1 MELKITIVTVILF
14 ISFLSSIGI
23 SIYSLTKGYLK
34 GQKYFTWLM
43 VAAAFYALTGMLEA
57 SVTSPEAKFFWSKM
71 EYFGVPFTP
80 VLLLQFALSIKDS
93 SKKLLQRIKILY
105 LMPFI
110 MIGLVW
116 TNDYHHVVWKG
127 YEWSTAGINILKY
140 DHNWGWYIFAISCL
154 IIILA
159 SILIL
164 RKMIPES
171 PVIIKKQIRIIIGGC
186 IAPLVLTVLYITELS
201 PLPGLDLTIMSIPIM
216 GVFFLIGIFR
226 FGLFKVIPLV
236 NSQITQIIQDGLMVL
251 DGNSEVLF
259 FNLSAAKIMG
269 WESNESTFKKKQ
281 GLKWLRDI
289 TESGAMGVKN
299 TEIMISSNPERWL
312 EISINKIDKVGSSF
326 SGTLILM
333 HDITKRK
340 TLETQTRNLLD
351 ELKIS
356 HDQMTEA
363 MKQKDRIISII
374 AHDLRTSFHQIM
386 SLSDLLAEDV
396 HNLSEDDLKVFLS
409 DLVKASRQGND
420 ILEELLNW
428 AKSQKS
434 NFSNLK
440 SFLIKNSLNQIIKEL
455 SFSLQNK
462 NLTVRIEG
470 ETDLSLIADQNILNF
485 TLRNLIINAIKFSNK
500 NSLITV
506 SIKASDSYLN
516 ISVKDNGVG
525 IPEQDLEKLFNPRIK
540 YSRTGTEGEQGSGLG
555 LLLCKEMIER
565 SGGTIEVSSVEGQGS
580 TFTIKLKKEN
590 NLAVA

>member
-14 ISFLSSIGI
+14 FSFLSSIGI

-127 YEWSTAGINILKY
+127 YEWSTAVINILKY

-251 DGNSEVLF
+251 DGNSEVVF

-269 WESNESTFKKKQ
+269 WKSNESTFKKKQ

>member
-251 DGNSEVLF
+251 DGNSEVIF

-485 TLRNLIINAIKFSNK
+485 ILRNLIINAIKFSNK

>member
-251 DGNSEVLF
+251 DGNSEVIF